1 MMDDFE
7 KKECLKILDLL
18 TLDNLLSLTDTVTGR
33 VVTVENKEGMYIYDY
48 MVIYYPGICE

>member
-1 MMDDFE
+1 MDDFE